1 MSTIHGASWE
11 AIAAFRE
18 KPAALAVYWI
28 YCARVNRDNVAWP
41 SLRGL
46 AKNTGWSVSA
56 CQEARKWLVAHGAL
70 EPVVGYTRPQWR
82 TASEK
87 RRAELQN
94 LDRAEYYRPTGYIE
108 FAGRFDLLY
117 IPGKDTA
124 PAVEDDVL
132 PGTTSDASEQQPG
145 NTELDSRETELDS
158 ILAPDGAAEPV
169 QEKPVKTPAARM
181 NPVKDA
187 IALAFGWD
195 WQTMTKAAAGQVQAA
210 ASQLC
215 KAGYTAADVPGI
227 YGFCQKQFKTFG
239 PMALATHAH
248 EWFAAQTAS
257 PIPPAPSDV
266 TPEDIA
272 RTLERM
278 NAQEARYY
286 D

>member
-70 EPVVGYTRPQWR
+70 EQVADYTRPQWR
-82 TASEK
+82 TVPDK

-117 IPGKDTA
+117 IPGKDA
-124 PAVEDDVL
+124 QVIPSV
-132 PGTTSDASEQQPG
+132 DAS
-145 NTELDSRETELDS
+145 T
-158 ILAPDGAAEPV
+158 
-169 QEKPVKTPAARM
+169 
-181 NPVKDA
+181 
-187 IALAFGWD
+187 
-195 WQTMTKAAAGQVQAA
+195 
-210 ASQLC
+210 
-215 KAGYTAADVPGI
+215 
-227 YGFCQKQFKTFG
+227 
-239 PMALATHAH
+239 
-248 EWFAAQTAS
+248 
-257 PIPPAPSDV
+257 
-266 TPEDIA
+266 
-272 RTLERM
+272 
-278 NAQEARYY
+278 
-286 D
+286 